1 MIKIIGIIIAIWII
15 GSIIYGF
22 ASGQVDY
29 RPFKKEMQLHPI
41 ITIFVLA
48 GIAIILFFILR

>member
-1 MIKIIGIIIAIWII
+1 MKIIGIIIAIWII

-29 RPFKKEMQLHPI
+29 RPFKKEMQLHPM

-48 GIAIILFFILR
+48 GIAIILFLILR